1 VKRKRRLTLVLMLGL
16 AKVTTALA
24 VSDLVVGKT
33 VNDPTLMPGAAVDF
47 NVTVWNLGPDTAN
60 DVFVADKLP
69 TGLAIPSGTVP
80 VPSQGAYDP
89 AAGIWDVG
97 TLAAG
102 AEAILTVPAQV
113 TADPL
118 PVCITNRAVADAA
131 EVDPNL
137 VNNAA
142 VAALRQVGETARCV
156 DLSIEATRFG
166 PFLGC
171 GDDSV
176 EIRVRISNLG
186 ADAATDIVL
195 TLEDGPDVPPR
206 LEFVE
211 DSCGAG
217 TTCNV
222 ANLPAG
228 TSTYRTLY
236 TSGIRN
242 RQPVTYAITVSA
254 SSADPD
260 VLPGNE
266 SGSVS
271 FTMGPYTECDFG
283 GEDLFGTG
291 GGGGCFIATAA
302 YGSPMHP
309 YVEVLRGFRDRHLLT
324 NGGGRALVDLY
335 YRYSPPIAGSIADR
349 PALRTAVR
357 VLLWPVVMAVIHPM
371 AAAAFAGFFLL
382 LIATFCFRSRV
393 LKQRYAASPRPGP

>member
-1 VKRKRRLTLVLMLGL
+1 MLGL

>member
-1 VKRKRRLTLVLMLGL
+1 MKRKRRLTLVLMLGL

-47 NVTVWNLGPDTAN
+47 NVTVSNLGPDTAN

>member
-1 VKRKRRLTLVLMLGL
+1 MKRKRRLTLVLMLGL

>member
-1 VKRKRRLTLVLMLGL
+1 VKRKRRLTIVLMLGL

-24 VSDLVVGKT
+24 VSDLVVEKT

-47 NVTVWNLGPDTAN
+47 NVTVSNLGPSTAN
-60 DVFVADKLP
+60 DVVIADKLP

-89 AAGIWDVG
+89 AAGIWDIG

-102 AEAILTVPAQV
+102 AEAVLTVPAQV
-113 TADPL
+113 TVDPL
-118 PVCITNRAVADAA
+118 PICITNRAVAGAA
-131 EVDPNL
+131 EFDPDL
-137 VNNAA
+137 VNNVA

-171 GDDSV
+171 GDDWV
-176 EIRVRISNLG
+176 EIRVGISNLG
-186 ADAATDIVL
+186 ADAAADIVL

-211 DSCGAG
+211 DSCGGG

-309 YVEVLRGFRDRHLLT
+309 YVEVLRDFRDRHLLT

-335 YRYSPPIAGSIADR
+335 YRYSPPIAESIAGR
-349 PALRTAVR
+349 PALRAAVR
-357 VLLWPVVMAVIHPM
+357 VLLWPVVIAVIHP
-371 AAAAFAGFFLL
+371 AAVSVFSSMVFIIVVMLYFRWRGLGSRR
-382 LIATFCFRSRV
+382 IASRGM
-393 LKQRYAASPRPGP
+393 KP

>member
-1 VKRKRRLTLVLMLGL
+1 MVLMLGL

-24 VSDLVVGKT
+24 VSDLVVEKT

-47 NVTVWNLGPDTAN
+47 NVTVSNLGPDTAN

-195 TLEDGPDVPPR
+195 TLEDGPYVPPR

-242 RQPVTYAITVSA
+242 RQPVTDAITVSA